1 MMRMVEERCEEAR
14 VGSFDQQLMLSLMLQ
29 LMPMITIII
38 GLMMM
43 RMMLA
48 HSNGDGGSMDHPSA
62 SFQMNHLDNGH
73 FAKED
78 PPISLSPNS

>member
-1 MMRMVEERCEEAR
+1 MTMAMMRMVEERCEEAR

-29 LMPMITIII
+29 LMAMITIII

-43 RMMLA
+43 RMMHA

-62 SFQMNHLDNGH
+62 SFQMNHLDNGQ
-73 FAKED
+73 FAK
-78 PPISLSPNS
+78 

>member
-1 MMRMVEERCEEAR
+1 M
-14 VGSFDQQLMLSLMLQ
+14 GSFDQQLMLSLMLQ
-29 LMPMITIII
+29 LMAMITIII
-38 GLMMM
+38 GLMMI
-43 RMMLA
+43 RMMIHA